1 MRLIRPLA
9 AGVAALALAAGGLT
23 GPAVAQQQSGLGTS
37 RSSTDMLTA
46 QLGAG
51 GSILDLKL
59 LVDEAQSTLDS
70 AVAAPGAFSRLS
82 LGKVASSIGA
92 ADAVNKVLPSFEAK
106 STGPTSTDI
115 AAGALDL
122 AAPVLSGAVQTGKL
136 TALIEN
142 GVASSGLDAGL
153 AGVQDLVG
161 GLLGVASAKTALS
174 SAAATDNSNASR
186 TVAID
191 DITVLDL
198 GALLQGL
205 GIDLGS
211 LSLDQVAGLLDS
223 LGALAALEQE
233 AGIDLPDAETSLA
246 GLLDTLNTTIDE
258 LQATVD
264 AATTTLLEG
273 LDQVL
278 VDVVGGLLGILPVPL
293 PTEDLT
299 VLGEIEAAID
309 TLNGVIDEL
318 QAQLTALVEA
328 LANEGVALLD
338 NLSLLR
344 LEGVEIGVATK
355 AVQDLTQSTAAVTG
369 KIGRVMVGNTTV
381 SEGLDV
387 AGATETLTGAITAIN
402 GALGEVLGAVHP
414 DLAQLVKVSLLD
426 KATEVVTR
434 DGYSTATAGV
444 TALTAAI
451 TPPAALADIV
461 ATVNALVADVLEVV
475 DVLGLGDLAAVADQ
489 LGLGQLMN
497 TLESTLGLTTSA
509 LSQPASVRI
518 AQVLSAS
525 NFRAAGTTTGAPGPG
540 SPTTPAA
547 PGGSPTLPRT
557 GTDAML
563 LTAAAAIVIGLIGR
577 RVLLTP
583 EPKRVRIDK

>member
-1 MRLIRPLA
+1 MRLIRPFSA
-9 AGVAALALAAGGLT
+9 VVAALALAAGLT
-23 GPAVAQQQSGLGTS
+23 GPAVAQQPSGLGTS
-37 RSSTDMLTA
+37 RSSTDMLAA

-51 GSILDLKL
+51 GSVLDLKL

-70 AVAAPGAFSRLS
+70 AVAAPSAFSRLS
-82 LGKVASSIGA
+82 LGKVASAVAA

-106 STGPTSTDI
+106 SSGPTSTDV
-115 AAGALDL
+115 AGGSLGL
-122 AAPVLSGAVQTGKL
+122 AAPVLSGTVQAGKL
-136 TALIEN
+136 TALLDN
-142 GVASSGLDAGL
+142 GVASSSLDAGL

-174 SAAATDNSNASR
+174 SQAATDNSNASR

-223 LGALAALEQE
+223 LGALAALEQA
-233 AGIDLPDAETSLA
+233 AGIDIPDAETSLA
-246 GLLDTLNTTIDE
+246 GLLDTLNATIDE

-264 AATTTLLEG
+264 AATATLLEG
-273 LDQVL
+273 LDQAV
-278 VDVVGGLLGILPVPL
+278 VDTVGTLLGSLPLPL
-293 PTEDLT
+293 PTENLT
-299 VLGEIEAAID
+299 DSAEIQTAID
-309 TLNGVIDEL
+309 TLNGVINDL
-318 QAQLTALVEA
+318 QTQLTALVEA
-328 LANEGVALLD
+328 LANEGVSLLD
-338 NLSLLR
+338 SLSLLR
-344 LEGVEIGVATK
+344 LEGVEMGVVTK
-355 AVQDLTQSTAAVTG
+355 AVQDLAQSTAAVTG
-369 KIGRVMVGNTTV
+369 KIGKVIVGNTTV
-381 SEGLDV
+381 SEGLDL
-387 AGATETLTGAITAIN
+387 AGATETLTAAVTKVN
-402 GALGEVLGAVHP
+402 GALGDVLGTVHP
-414 DLAQLVKVSLLD
+414 DLADLVEVSLLD
-426 KATEVVTR
+426 KATEVVTK

-475 DVLGLGDLAAVADQ
+475 DVLGIDLAAVADQ

-497 TLESTLGLTTSA
+497 ALESTLGLTTSA
-509 LSQPASVRI
+509 LSQPASVKI

-525 NFRAAGTTTGAPGPG
+525 NFRAAATTTAAPG
-540 SPTTPAA
+540 SPVA
-547 PGGSPTLPRT
+547 PGSSPTLPRT
-557 GTDAML
+557 GADTML

-577 RVLLTP
+577 RLLLTP
-583 EPKRVRIDK
+583 EPKRVRVDK